1 MLFHDNADTFYG
13 HITAMETELRD
24 RPCPVCGIISAAVSG
39 ETRPCNTR
47 SAAGGWKL
55 IRPPNLFTVP
65 GDVLAGAAL
74 AGFEAS
80 RLPQVLMT
88 VAVSLLLYVSGL
100 ILNDYAD
107 RGRDARER
115 PQRPIP
121 SGRVDARSAGGVAL
135 LLLAVA
141 IVLGW
146 LVGPRVMITA
156 TLVAALV
163 LAYNGPARRVPWLG
177 FAVMGLCRGGNVYLG
192 AAAVDR
198 LAALPVA
205 VGAVTAAAYIAGV
218 TTLAYTEAQGPD
230 AKAKQKRIG
239 QLIRGLIVLQ
249 AAYVAVSAFTTRRGS
264 RWQ

>member
-1 MLFHDNADTFYG
+1 
-13 HITAMETELRD
+13 
-24 RPCPVCGIISAAVSG
+24 VSG

-47 SAAGGWKL
+47 SRCGWLEL

-177 FAVMGLCRGGNVYLG
+177 SPSWACAVEATCTSAPRRWIVWPPCRS
-192 AAAVDR
+192 
-198 LAALPVA
+198 P
-205 VGAVTAAAYIAGV
+205 
-218 TTLAYTEAQGPD
+218 
-230 AKAKQKRIG
+230 
-239 QLIRGLIVLQ
+239 
-249 AAYVAVSAFTTRRGS
+249 SAR
-264 RWQ
+264 